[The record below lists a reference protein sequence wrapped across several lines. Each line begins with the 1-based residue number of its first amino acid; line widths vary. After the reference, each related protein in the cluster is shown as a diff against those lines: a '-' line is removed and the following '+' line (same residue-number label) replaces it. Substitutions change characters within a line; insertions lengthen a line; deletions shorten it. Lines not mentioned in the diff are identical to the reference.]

1 MGGSRKVVKTVRLD
15 ELLDRRLKTYCETG
29 GIREADA
36 IRKLLEV
43 GLSSEG
49 LCVFASPVGELI
61 RSVIEA
67 EMALMRQ
74 ELEEHERLME
84 ERVARVVARG
94 SKASLAGA
102 AQLNDLAR
110 SLIPAWR
117 ETPAEDLWKH
127 YQGVGGALLAGGRYA
142 DVRKG

>member
-1 MGGSRKVVKTVRLD
+1 MSSPRKIVKTVRLD
-15 ELLDRRLKTYCETG
+15 ELLDRRLKTYCEAG

-36 IRKLLEV
+36 IRKLLEI
-43 GLSSEG
+43 GLASEG
-49 LCVFASPVGELI
+49 LNVFASPVSELI
-61 RSVIEA
+61 RAVVEA
-67 EMALMRQ
+67 EMSLMRQ
-74 ELEEHERLME
+74 EMEEHERLME

-117 ETPAEDLWKH
+117 EIRAEDLWTH
-127 YQGVGGALLAGGRYA
+127 YQGIGGALLAGGRYA